1 MSWSEVGST
10 ETRSSWKA
18 LSSAVTSLGG
28 GWEREAEVKVTTK
41 VTSSRRPKEKYCI
54 LAMIV
59 DLVVALFDRVSVW
72 GVIER
77 DAEFKSCFSGSASL
91 LPLAE
96 IILLTRNY
104 AFKVVLKREYA

>member
-1 MSWSEVGST
+1 M

-54 LAMIV
+54 LAMIA
-59 DLVVALFDRVSVW
+59 DLVSAFFDRGSLVW
-72 GVIER
+72 GVVEG
-77 DAEFKSCFSGSASL
+77 DAELKSCFSGSANLS
-91 LPLAE
+91 PLAE
-96 IILLTRNY
+96 VILLTRY
-104 AFKVVLKREYA
+104 YGQGILEREYA